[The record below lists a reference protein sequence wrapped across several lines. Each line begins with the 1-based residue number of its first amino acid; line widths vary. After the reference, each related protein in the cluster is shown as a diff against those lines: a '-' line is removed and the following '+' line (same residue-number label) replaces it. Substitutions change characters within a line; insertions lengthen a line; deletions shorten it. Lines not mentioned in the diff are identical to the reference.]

1 MPQSF
6 AAIYLLLVFST
17 KNREPRINRE
27 LQPPLF
33 AYFGGIANNHGCE
46 LLAAGGMPDHVHLL
60 VSLARTMSTAEVVRV
75 MKANSSG
82 WLRAE
87 MGRPDIRWQDGYGA
101 FSVSQS
107 NLENVREYLATQ
119 EEHHRKLS
127 FQAEFWELLRRYQI
141 AWDEKYVW
149 G

>member
-6 AAIYLLLVFST
+6 AAIYLHIVFST
-17 KNREPRINRE
+17 KNREPRIDRD
-27 LQPPLF
+27 LQPRLF

-46 LLAAGGMPDHVHLL
+46 LLAAGGMPDHAHLL
-60 VSLARTMSTAEVVRV
+60 VSIPRTLSAAEMARL
-75 MKANSSG
+75 MKANSSS
-82 WLRAE
+82 WLRTE
-87 MGRPDIRWQDGYGA
+87 GRPDIRWQDGYGS

-107 NLENVREYLATQ
+107 NLESVREYLANQ

-127 FQAEFWELLRRYQI
+127 FQDEFRELLRRHQI
-141 AWDEKYVW
+141 SWDEMYVW

>member
-6 AAIYLLLVFST
+6 AAIYLHLVFST
-17 KNREPRINRE
+17 KNREPRIERD
-27 LQPPLF
+27 LQPRLF
-33 AYFGGIANNHGCE
+33 AYLGGIANNHDCL

-60 VSLARTMSTAEVVRV
+60 LSIARTMSTAEINRLL
-75 MKANSSG
+75 KSNSSS
-82 WLRAE
+82 WLRTE

-107 NLENVREYLATQ
+107 NLQGVGSYLAEQ

-127 FQAEFWELLRRYQI
+127 FQEEFRELLRRHQI

>member
-6 AAIYLLLVFST
+6 AAIYLHIVFST
-17 KNREPRINRE
+17 KNRQPRMDRDF
-27 LQPPLF
+27 QPRLF
-33 AYFGGIANNHGCE
+33 AYFGGIANNHECE

-60 VSLARTMSTAEVVRV
+60 VSLARTMSTSEMARL
-75 MKANSSG
+75 MKANSSS
-82 WLRAE
+82 WLRTE
-87 MGRPDIRWQDGYGA
+87 GRPDIRWQDGYGA

-107 NLENVREYLATQ
+107 NLESVREYLAAQ

-127 FQAEFWELLRRYQI
+127 FQDEFRELLRRHQI
-141 AWDEKYVW
+141 SWDENYVW